1 MAPVLPVNSG
11 GSTGLAL
18 PAVLTLSE
26 ATACEAQLRH
36 AVQAL
41 AKGPVGQGG
50 SGPVVVDASA
60 LLRFDSSALAV
71 LLACRRACEA
81 SSKGFAVTG
90 MVPRLQALVALY
102 GVAELLPAA

>member
-1 MAPVLPVNSG
+1 MAPVLPGNPG
-11 GSTGLAL
+11 GSAGLAL
-18 PAVLTLSE
+18 PAVLTLCE
-26 ATACEAQLRH
+26 ATACEAQLRL

-41 AKGPVGQGG
+41 ANGPVSQGG

-81 SSKGFAVTG
+81 SSKGFVVMG